1 MHFPPF
7 VAILLTF
14 QYVFTAL
21 DASGMPT
28 PGFVLGHNFWMGS
41 LRGCENVQS
50 PPSLTISNRF
60 ERFMHSNL
68 WSAAAPFDIGYRMIY
83 AEHRSPWQVQ
93 VEFFLEKAV
102 SV

>member
-1 MHFPPF
+1 MFF
-7 VAILLTF
+7 FL
-14 QYVFTAL
+14 AL
-21 DASGMPT
+21 DSSGMPT

-41 LRGCENVQS
+41 FKGCENIRS

-68 WSAAAPFDIGYRMIY
+68 WSASAPFDIGYRMIY

-102 SV
+102 SGCAYANYHFLSS